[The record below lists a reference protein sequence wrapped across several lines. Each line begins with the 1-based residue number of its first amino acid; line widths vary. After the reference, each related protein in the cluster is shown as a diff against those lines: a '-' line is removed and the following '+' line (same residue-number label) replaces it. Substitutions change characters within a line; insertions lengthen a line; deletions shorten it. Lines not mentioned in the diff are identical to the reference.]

1 MTFGEK
7 YPIIVLMNFKK
18 ALGSLFLLASL
29 VFVPPAF
36 AGGQMVA
43 VYADPDG
50 AVNNNGLYLRVIRVY
65 LNPTIPCKGTA
76 LTFQFNKPED
86 GDYIAT
92 GSNTS
97 TFTMPED
104 PGDSGCNTYA
114 KMGSMVKGVRQIQVD
129 ARNGDTRY
137 TGTAINVD
145 FDGEYHGDNETNG
158 YMYRS
163 STDDPYFSSV
173 TNSTNPTPPPSI
185 INAWVL
191 SQQLDGSNN
200 RHVMIK
206 WGAFDGHSGTFTIY
220 GKLTS
225 NKNNWD
231 KLLEGQ
237 RGPSA
242 TITLKADD
250 DYYIKV
256 SGCMDKFGTC
266 VDSNVLTLPKLQ
278 KNEGGTVTTT
288 PSPAN
293 SNVEEL
299 NKKVENLQNQL
310 DQSKKTQSV
319 LEQRINDLV
328 SFIKRLFPFFK

>member
-1 MTFGEK
+1 
-7 YPIIVLMNFKK
+7 MNLNKT
-18 ALGSLFLLASL
+18 LGSLFLLGSL
-29 VFVPPAF
+29 VFVSPVF

-76 LTFQFNKPED
+76 LTFHFNKPED

-104 PGDSGCNTYA
+104 RSDSGCHTYA

-137 TGTAINVD
+137 TGSAIMVD

-163 STDDPYFSSV
+163 STDDPYSSLV
-173 TNSTNPTPPPSI
+173 TNSTNPTPPPAN

-220 GKLTS
+220 GRLTS
-225 NKNNWD
+225 NKNNWE
-231 KLLEGQ
+231 KLSEGQ

-242 TITLKADD
+242 IINLKANE

-266 VDSNVLTLPKLQ
+266 VDSNTLLLPKLQ
-278 KNEGGTVTTT
+278 KQEGKIAFPSPSNVAT
-288 PSPAN
+288 PSTDN
-293 SNVEEL
+293 SKVDEL
-299 NKKVENLQNQL
+299 NQKVENLQNQL

-319 LEQRINDLV
+319 LEQRVNDLV